1 MWIVRLALRRPYT
14 FIVLAI
20 LIFIAGPLAILRTP
34 TDIFPN
40 IDIPVVSIVWSY
52 NGFSAEDMAHRITSI
67 YERALTSDVDDIEH
81 IESQSLNG
89 VAVVKVFFHQGA
101 DINRAIAEATSNS
114 ESLLHILPPG
124 TLPPNIITYNASTVP
139 ILQLGLSS
147 DTLPEQQLYDLGNS
161 FIRTQLATVQGASVP
176 LPFGGK
182 IRQIMVDIDP
192 RKLQARGLS
201 PLDVVDAVN
210 AQNLVL
216 PGGTAKIGTREYNVQ
231 MNGSTQTVE
240 ALNDLPIKTVDGSVV
255 YVRDV
260 AHVRDGYAPQTNI
273 VRSNGKR
280 AALLTIEKSGD
291 ASTLSIISQVKA
303 MLPHIAAGLPA
314 ALKITPLGD
323 QSVFVASAIAGV
335 VREAVIAACLTAL
348 MILLF
353 LGSWRATL
361 IIAVSIPLAVLT
373 SMTALAALGQTINIM
388 TLGGLALAVGILVDD
403 ATVAIEN
410 ITHHLENGEP
420 LEDAILNGSGEIAVP
435 TFVSTLSICIVFVPM
450 FLLSGVARYLFVP
463 MAEAVIFAMC
473 ASYFFSRT
481 LVPTLAMYL
490 MRAQRRGTP
499 AGRGVLA
506 RLARFQAG
514 FERRFEQLRLNYRA
528 LLEWAIA
535 HRRRFLPAFVLAC
548 FASLTLLAFTGR
560 DFFPAV
566 DTGEIRLHLRAP
578 TGTRIEQTARITDE
592 VEAKIRTVIPQSEQG
607 SVLDN
612 IGMPVSGINLTY
624 DSSDPIGTEDAD
636 IMITLKP
643 GHRPTAQYVATLRNV
658 LAKSFPGVT
667 FAFLPADI
675 VSQILNF
682 GLPAPIDVQIVGNRL
697 AANRVVAD
705 ALLAKLRGVRG
716 LVDARIQQPG
726 DEPAINVDVDR
737 TKAIQAGLT
746 QRQVSQN
753 MLIALSGSSQT
764 TPNFWLDPRNG
775 VSYPLMVQTPQ
786 YDIDSLQALANVPL
800 TTNDATTA
808 RTPAG
813 GPAAGAAAQNLL
825 GTLGTFSRGTQQA
838 VISHYNVQPVLDIF
852 ASVQGRDLGSVA
864 NDVTRIVNAERA
876 QLPPGSSI
884 VIRGQVQA
892 MHDSFAGLLS
902 GLVFAVGLVYLL
914 MVVNFQSWLDP
925 LVIVSGL
932 PASLAGIAWMLFAT
946 DTTLSVPALTGT
958 ILCIG
963 IATANS
969 ILVVNT
975 ARETL
980 RRGVPPLQAA
990 LEAGFSR
997 FRPVLMTALAMLIG
1011 MLPMALGL
1019 GDGGEQNAP
1028 LGRAVIGGLALG
1040 TVSTLI
1046 FVPVVFG
1053 MVHAWLEKRGARR
1066 RAALPPP
1073 GPDASDASDASSA
1086 TPDAPPAAH

>member
-1 MWIVRLALRRPYT
+1 MWIVKLALRRPYT
-14 FIVLAI
+14 FVVLAV
-20 LIFIAGPLAILRTP
+20 LIFIIGPLAILRTP

-40 IDIPVVSIVWSY
+40 INIPVVSIVWTY
-52 NGFSAEDMAHRITSI
+52 NGFSAQDMANRITSN

-89 VAVVKVFFHQGA
+89 VSVVKIFFHPGA
-101 DINRAIAEATSNS
+101 DINRAIAEAASNS
-114 ESLLHILPPG
+114 ASILRVLPPG

-161 FIRTQLATVQGASVP
+161 QIRTQLATVQGASVP

-182 IRQIMVDIDP
+182 VRQIMVDIDP
-192 RKLQARGLS
+192 RALQAKGLS
-201 PLDVVDAVN
+201 PLDVVNAVN
-210 AQNLVL
+210 AQNLIL
-216 PGGTAKIGTREYNVQ
+216 PGGTAKIGTKEYNVQ
-231 MNGSTQTVE
+231 MNGSTDTVA
-240 ALNDLPIKTVDGSVV
+240 ALNDLPIKTVAGGVV

-273 VRSNGKR
+273 VRSDGKR
-280 AALLTIEKSGD
+280 AALLTIEKSGST
-291 ASTLSIISQVKA
+291 STLTIIQQVKA
-303 MLPHIAAGLPA
+303 MLPHIAAGLPS
-314 ALKITPLGD
+314 ALHITALSD
-323 QSVFVASAIAGV
+323 QSVFVKSAVMGV
-335 VREAVIAACLTAL
+335 AREAVIAAALTAV

-373 SMTALAALGQTINIM
+373 SLIALSALGQTINIM

-420 LEDAILNGSGEIAVP
+420 LHDAILNGSGEIAVP

-463 MAEAVIFAMC
+463 LAEAVVFAMI

-490 MRAQRRGTP
+490 MRARSNASVTGNGPIVRLIRFQAAFEHRFESLRERY
-499 AGRGVLA
+499 RGVLGSAIA
-506 RLARFQAG
+506 RP
-514 FERRFEQLRLNYRA
+514 RRFIATFLLLCIGSLA
-528 LLEWAIA
+528 LV
-535 HRRRFLPAFVLAC
+535 P
-548 FASLTLLAFTGR
+548 FAGR

-578 TGTRIEQTARITDE
+578 TGTRIEDTARITDE
-592 VEAKIRTVIPQSEQG
+592 VEARVRSVIPKQELAA
-607 SVLDN
+607 VLDN
-612 IGMPVSGINLTY
+612 IGVPVSGINLTY
-624 DSSDPIGTEDAD
+624 DSSDPIGPEDAE
-636 IMITLKP
+636 IMITLAA
-643 GHRPTAQYVATLRNV
+643 GHKPTAAYVATLRTT
-658 LAKSFPGVT
+658 LAKDFPGVT

-682 GLPAPIDVQIVGNRL
+682 GLPAPIDIQIVGNKL
-697 AANRVVAD
+697 DANRVVANR
-705 ALLAKLRGVRG
+705 LLAELRGVRG

-726 DEPAINVDVDR
+726 DEPAINVNVDR
-737 TKAIQAGLT
+737 TRAIQAGLL
-746 QRQVSQN
+746 QRDVSQN
-753 MLIALSGSSQT
+753 LLIALSGSSQT
-764 TPNFWLDPRNG
+764 SPNFWLDPSNG
-775 VSYPLMVQTPQ
+775 VSYPLMAMMPQ
-786 YDIDSLQALANVPL
+786 YDINSLQALANIPVAQS
-800 TTNDATTA
+800 TGAS
-808 RTPAG
+808 
-813 GPAAGAAAQNLL
+813 AGAATTGNGPAPQNLL
-825 GTLGTFSRGTQQA
+825 GALSTLTRGTQQA
-838 VISHYNVQPVLDIF
+838 VVSHYNVQPVLDIF
-852 ASVQGRDLGSVA
+852 ASAQGRDLGGVA
-864 NDVTRIVNAERA
+864 SDVTRLVDQIRP
-876 QLPPGSSI
+876 QLPPGASI
-884 VIRGQVQA
+884 VVRGQVQA
-892 MHDSFAGLLS
+892 MHDSFSGLAS
-902 GLVFAVGLVYLL
+902 GLVFAIALVYLL

-925 LVIVSGL
+925 FIIISGL
-932 PASLAGIAWMLFAT
+932 PGSLAGIAWMLFST
-946 DTTLSVPALTGT
+946 GTSLSVPALTGT

-969 ILVVNT
+969 ILVINT
-975 ARETL
+975 AREFHH
-980 RRGVPPLQAA
+980 GGKPPLQAA

-1040 TVSTLI
+1040 TVSTLL
-1046 FVPVVFG
+1046 FVPVVYG
-1053 MVHAWLEKRGARR
+1053 MVHAWLDKR
-1066 RAALPPP
+1066 RAART
-1073 GPDASDASDASSA
+1073 DTEESRV
-1086 TPDAPPAAH
+1086 PARTL